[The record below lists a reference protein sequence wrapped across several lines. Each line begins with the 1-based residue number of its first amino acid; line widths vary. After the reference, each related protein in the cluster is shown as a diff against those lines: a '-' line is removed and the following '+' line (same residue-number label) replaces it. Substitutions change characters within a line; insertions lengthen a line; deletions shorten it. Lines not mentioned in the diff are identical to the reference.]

1 MVCTLCLLLHPV
13 CTGPLPELG
22 LAAGAPVASVR
33 HTALALG
40 REAVVT
46 SIVQI
51 ADCVTNAHAPLPLNV
66 SESHSQSEGARKHL
80 NSNRIGGLVFPRKFS
95 DRAPPGPA
103 EAREGP
109 AQEAAAG
116 GRSKSNGAPAPNFY
130 TYGFSA

>member
-1 MVCTLCLLLHPV
+1 MDCTLCLLLHPV

-51 ADCVTNAHAPLPLNV
+51 ADCVTNAHAPPTPVTLMCLSLTLSPLSDLRLAGSQTFELKSDIIGLGRSFSRASFRVAV
-66 SESHSQSEGARKHL
+66 S
-80 NSNRIGGLVFPRKFS
+80 
-95 DRAPPGPA
+95 RASPGPA
-103 EAREGP
+103 ETREGP
-109 AQEAAAG
+109 PTQAAG
-116 GRSKSNGAPAPNFY
+116 SKSK
-130 TYGFSA
+130 